1 MVAGEGSRLVGPH
14 VDLVQKLVD
23 RLDAVAHGNES
34 VPQVVVLRGESGVG
48 KSRIVREFY
57 SRLCDRQTKP
67 AYWPPITSPD
77 GHTEADPLADRKVL
91 GPPLDDFVWPPG
103 ALPSF
108 GWWTF
113 NCERLQS
120 KLQGNLLAEKQAELA
135 QWLPPLVQAWAQQA
149 GMWDRLL
156 AKRKDAANLLR
167 DAAVGEVTEASLDLL
182 QDLLNVT
189 VPAIG
194 TMASWV
200 WKAGRAGKRR
210 LDERRDRNEEVHLG
224 QRSATRRED
233 AAHQLADS
241 IRAVTHR
248 KLPGVV
254 VIEDAHRLTE
264 DLKVFLND
272 LARPLKSRPVLVVLT
287 AWPEGELN
295 EKWDDWLDAIVD
307 AGQGEVWEVP
317 RLGGA
322 DLSTLI
328 QSHAPRVTEA
338 DIKAL
343 TDVLSTPLM
352 VEMWITSP
360 KIQRRINRYD
370 GALPVDE
377 DVLKGIPRTLAEVY
391 RQRWEELPDKVKKAL
406 KAAVALARKNDIPV
420 FLQEIVSKAA
430 AFKADQDK
438 LTVFEADQDELAEGL
453 KLAAKPAAWTI
464 TDDQVDEF
472 REAPLAL
479 QAQAALDLD
488 HDDEI
493 ELKQAAVTELRRWI
507 TKELKGDYWLPKSAT
522 TSVAADWLV
531 SLNPNRLDTPADIA
545 ATWLHARNLA
555 DAFQYQPAVEL
566 LSAAVSHFPSE
577 HAQVFDMRLNLGI
590 WLHEQGRVQ
599 DAIECFQTLATDTR
613 HVLGPDHPSTLTS
626 SSSLASAYKSAGDLN
641 RAIPLCE
648 QALADRERV
657 LGPDHPD
664 TLASRNNLATAYESA
679 GDLSRAIPQ
688 FEEALTNAQRVLGPD
703 HPGTL
708 TSRSNLAAAYR
719 SAGDLNR
726 AISQLEQT
734 LTDSERVLG
743 PDHPG
748 TLASRNNLATA
759 YESAG
764 DLSRAI
770 PLYKQTLIDRERV
783 LGPDHPDTLTSR
795 NNLAGAY
802 LSAGDLKRAIP
813 LHEQT
818 LTDYER
824 VLGPDHPGT
833 LTTRNNLAYAYWS
846 AGNLNQAI
854 PQFEEALADRERVL
868 GPDHPDTLTSR
879 NNLAGA
885 YLSAGDLNRAIP
897 LCEQTLADR
906 ERVLG
911 PDHPGTLASR
921 NNLAYVY
928 KSAGDLNRA
937 IPLYEQNLTD
947 SERVLGPDHPDTL
960 TSLSNLAAAYES
972 AGKLNQAIPLYEQ
985 ALTDRERVLGPDH
998 PDTLASRNYLA
1009 TAYKSA
1015 GDLNQAI
1022 PLYEQ
1027 TLTDS
1032 ERVLGLDHPDTLAYR
1047 KILASAYQTATGPS
1061 ENTHSDDSGGSSG

>member
-23 RLDAVAHGNES
+23 RLDAVAEGNES

-57 SRLCDRQTKP
+57 SRLCDRQPQP
-67 AYWPPITSPD
+67 AYWPPITTPD

-307 AGQGEVWEVP
+307 AGHGEVWEVP

-322 DLSTLI
+322 DLATLI

-338 DIKAL
+338 DTAAL

-377 DVLKGIPRTLAEVY
+377 NVLRGIPRTLAEVY
-391 RQRWEELPDKVKKAL
+391 RQRWEELPDEVQEAL
-406 KAAVALARKNDIPV
+406 KAAVALARNSDIPV
-420 FLQEIVSKAA
+420 FLSEIVSKAA
-430 AFKADQDK
+430 AFMVDQDDLAK
-438 LTVFEADQDELAEGL
+438 GLELA
-453 KLAAKPAAWTI
+453 ADPAAWTMI
-464 TDDQVDEF
+464 HQEVDAF
-472 REAPLAL
+472 REAPLAR
-479 QAQAALDLD
+479 QARAALDLD

-507 TKELKGDYWLPKSAT
+507 TDKLDGDYWLPKSAT
-522 TSVAADWLV
+522 TSVAAEWLV
-531 SLNPNRLDTPADIA
+531 SLNPNRFDTPADIA

-555 DAFQYQPAVEL
+555 DAFQYQPAMEL

-590 WLHEQGRVQ
+590 WLHEHGRVQ

-613 HVLGPDHPSTLTS
+613 HVLGPDHLDA
-626 SSSLASAYKSAGDLN
+626 LATREYLAGAYLSAGDLD
-641 RAIPLCE
+641 RAIPLYK
-648 QALADRERV
+648 QTLTDRERV
-657 LGPDHPD
+657 LGPDHP
-664 TLASRNNLATAYESA
+664 N
-679 GDLSRAIPQ
+679 
-688 FEEALTNAQRVLGPD
+688 
-703 HPGTL
+703 TL
-708 TSRSNLAAAYR
+708 TSHINLA
-719 SAGDLNR
+719 S
-726 AISQLEQT
+726 
-734 LTDSERVLG
+734 
-743 PDHPG
+743 
-748 TLASRNNLATA
+748 
-759 YESAG
+759 
-764 DLSRAI
+764 
-770 PLYKQTLIDRERV
+770 
-783 LGPDHPDTLTSR
+783 
-795 NNLAGAY
+795 AY
-802 LSAGDLKRAIP
+802 LSAGDLDRAIP
-813 LHEQT
+813 LYEQT

-824 VLGPDHPGT
+824 VLGPDHRLT
-833 LTTRNNLAYAYWS
+833 LAARNNLAYAYKS

-854 PQFEEALADRERVL
+854 PLYKQNLTDYERIL
-868 GPDHPDTLTSR
+868 GPDHRLTLAARNNLAGAYFSAGDLNLAIPLYEQTLTDYKRILGPDHRLTLTSR

-885 YLSAGDLNRAIP
+885 YESAGDLN
-897 LCEQTLADR
+897 L
-906 ERVLG
+906 
-911 PDHPGTLASR
+911 
-921 NNLAYVY
+921 
-928 KSAGDLNRA
+928 A
-937 IPLYEQNLTD
+937 IPLYEQTLTD
-947 SERVLGPDHPDTL
+947 YKRILGPNHPDTF
-960 TSLSNLAAAYES
+960 TCRDHLAATYKS
-972 AGKLNQAIPLYEQ
+972 AGNLNQAIPLYEQ
-985 ALTDRERVLGPDH
+985 TLTDRERILGPDH
-998 PDTLASRNYLA
+998 PHTLTSRNSLASAYL
-1009 TAYKSA
+1009 SA

-1027 TLTDS
+1027 NLADSQRILGPDHPHTLTF
-1032 ERVLGLDHPDTLAYR
+1032 RNNLAT
-1047 KILASAYQTATGPS
+1047 AYQTAIDPR
-1061 ENTHSDDSGGSSG
+1061 ENTHSDDSDGSSR